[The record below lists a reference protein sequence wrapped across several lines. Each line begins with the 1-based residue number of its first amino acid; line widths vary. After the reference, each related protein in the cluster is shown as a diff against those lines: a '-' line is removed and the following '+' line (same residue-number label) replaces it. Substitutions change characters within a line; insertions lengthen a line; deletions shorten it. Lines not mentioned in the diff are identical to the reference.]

1 MMPSTVS
8 ESTISIG
15 YPESDMSKD
24 DIIADLRRQLQEA
37 SLSSAASSA
46 GESVGRGSSSSSSRG
61 RRRRRNRNRGGVDG
75 NGANAVSTALT
86 THFASQRNFR
96 PNPHHHNQQQQQQQQ
111 QQYHAPPPH
120 EHQQQQAAPIHPGGA
135 PAQTAEKKKGVPRLQ
150 LGLNLNVDLEL
161 KAHLEGELT
170 IALLVEDKPSTRP
183 TSSTELKLVPSPSL
197 LREGGCARGVTT
209 TGGREVFF
217 MRVGRL
223 RLARRWLDG
232 TGPAALIVAVAALG
246 FAAGYVT
253 ASQRILPDHHHCHA
267 PPSFSFPSSSSC
279 LGLATVPLST
289 QPPPLLSSAFLA
301 G

>member
-1 MMPSTVS
+1 MTPSTLS

-46 GESVGRGSSSSSSRG
+46 GESIGRGSSSSSRG
-61 RRRRRNRNRGGVDG
+61 RRRRRNRNRSAAADG
-75 NGANAVSTALT
+75 PDNGSNAVSTALT
-86 THFASQRNFR
+86 TRFASQRNFR
-96 PNPHHHNQQQQQQQQ
+96 PNPQHHQQQC
-111 QQYHAPPPH
+111 HAPPPH
-120 EHQQQQAAPIHPGGA
+120 EQQQQPAPMHPGGA
-135 PAQTAEKKKGVPRLQ
+135 PAPATEKKKGAPRLQ
-150 LGLNLNVDLEL
+150 LGLNLNVNLEL

-170 IALLVEDKPSTRP
+170 IALLLEDKPSARP
-183 TSSTELKLVPSPSL
+183 ASSTELKLVPPPSL
-197 LREGGCARGVTT
+197 LRQGGCARGVTA

-232 TGPAALIVAVAALG
+232 VGPALTTSAALAVAALG
-246 FAAGYVT
+246 FAAGYV
-253 ASQRILPDHHHCHA
+253 AAAAGQRGLSDHHCHA
-267 PPSFSFPSSSSC
+267 PSFSFSSSSC
-279 LGLATVPLST
+279 FGLTTMPLSA
-289 QPPPLLSSAFLA
+289 QPPPLLYSAFLA